1 MTPPRSMAGLP
12 WIAAMALFM
21 QTLDATILNTALP
34 AMAASLQRSP
44 IAMQSAIIS
53 YTLTVALLIP
63 ISGWMADRFGTKR
76 VFLTAVSLFILG
88 SLSCAMSGNLG
99 MLIGSRI
106 LQGVGGAMMMPVAR
120 LALIRA
126 YPREQLLPV
135 LNFVTMPGLVGP
147 VLGPLLGGWLVTY
160 TSWHWIFLINLP
172 IGLLGLWY
180 AKRCM
185 PDIRMPT
192 HRLDWRGFLF
202 FGLGLVLITLG
213 MELFGENSLGHGI
226 AYAILGSG
234 ILLLL
239 SYGWHATHYPNP
251 LIDLKLFRI
260 RTFSIGI
267 AGNMFSRLGT
277 GGIPFLLPL
286 MLQVGLGYSAEISGW
301 MMAPIAVAA
310 ILSKPF
316 ITQLL
321 KRLSYRT
328 TLLLTTVLTAA
339 CIAGFGLYRATYPI
353 WVLIPLL
360 LMFGM
365 LMSIQLTSMNTLALS
380 GLSEHN
386 ASGGNAVLSVAQ
398 QLAISFGIAGSA
410 SILSLYKE
418 QGFTLNLAFHHTFLT
433 VAGITL
439 LSGVIFML
447 MKPHDGANMHAPK
460 NNPLVDE

>member
-213 MELFGENSLGHGI
+213 MELFGEHTLKPSI
-226 AYAILGSG
+226 AYATLGSG

-301 MMAPIAVAA
+301 MMAPIAAAA

-353 WVLIPLL
+353 WMLIPLL

-386 ASGGNAVLSVAQ
+386 AS
-398 QLAISFGIAGSA
+398 
-410 SILSLYKE
+410 
-418 QGFTLNLAFHHTFLT
+418 
-433 VAGITL
+433 
-439 LSGVIFML
+439 
-447 MKPHDGANMHAPK
+447 
-460 NNPLVDE
+460 

>member
-321 KRLSYRT
+321 KWLSYRT

-460 NNPLVDE
+460 SNPLVDE

>member
-21 QTLDATILNTALP
+21 QTLDATILNTARP

-160 TSWHWIFLINLP
+160 TSWPWIFLINLP

-339 CIAGFGLYRATYPI
+339 CIAGF
-353 WVLIPLL
+353 
-360 LMFGM
+360 
-365 LMSIQLTSMNTLALS
+365 
-380 GLSEHN
+380 
-386 ASGGNAVLSVAQ
+386 
-398 QLAISFGIAGSA
+398 
-410 SILSLYKE
+410 
-418 QGFTLNLAFHHTFLT
+418 
-433 VAGITL
+433 
-439 LSGVIFML
+439 
-447 MKPHDGANMHAPK
+447 
-460 NNPLVDE
+460 

>member
-202 FGLGLVLITLG
+202 FGLGLV
-213 MELFGENSLGHGI
+213 
-226 AYAILGSG
+226 
-234 ILLLL
+234 
-239 SYGWHATHYPNP
+239 
-251 LIDLKLFRI
+251 
-260 RTFSIGI
+260 
-267 AGNMFSRLGT
+267 
-277 GGIPFLLPL
+277 
-286 MLQVGLGYSAEISGW
+286 
-301 MMAPIAVAA
+301 
-310 ILSKPF
+310 
-316 ITQLL
+316 
-321 KRLSYRT
+321 
-328 TLLLTTVLTAA
+328 
-339 CIAGFGLYRATYPI
+339 
-353 WVLIPLL
+353 
-360 LMFGM
+360 
-365 LMSIQLTSMNTLALS
+365 
-380 GLSEHN
+380 
-386 ASGGNAVLSVAQ
+386 
-398 QLAISFGIAGSA
+398 
-410 SILSLYKE
+410 
-418 QGFTLNLAFHHTFLT
+418 
-433 VAGITL
+433 
-439 LSGVIFML
+439 
-447 MKPHDGANMHAPK
+447 
-460 NNPLVDE
+460 

>member
-234 ILLLL
+234 ILL
-239 SYGWHATHYPNP
+239 
-251 LIDLKLFRI
+251 
-260 RTFSIGI
+260 
-267 AGNMFSRLGT
+267 
-277 GGIPFLLPL
+277 
-286 MLQVGLGYSAEISGW
+286 
-301 MMAPIAVAA
+301 
-310 ILSKPF
+310 
-316 ITQLL
+316 
-321 KRLSYRT
+321 
-328 TLLLTTVLTAA
+328 
-339 CIAGFGLYRATYPI
+339 
-353 WVLIPLL
+353 
-360 LMFGM
+360 
-365 LMSIQLTSMNTLALS
+365 
-380 GLSEHN
+380 
-386 ASGGNAVLSVAQ
+386 
-398 QLAISFGIAGSA
+398 
-410 SILSLYKE
+410 
-418 QGFTLNLAFHHTFLT
+418 
-433 VAGITL
+433 
-439 LSGVIFML
+439 
-447 MKPHDGANMHAPK
+447 
-460 NNPLVDE
+460 